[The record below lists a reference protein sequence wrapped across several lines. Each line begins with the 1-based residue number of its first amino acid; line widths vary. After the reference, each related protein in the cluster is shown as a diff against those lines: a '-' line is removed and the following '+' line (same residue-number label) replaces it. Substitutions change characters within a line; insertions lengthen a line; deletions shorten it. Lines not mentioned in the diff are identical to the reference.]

1 MPRMAENAKPSA
13 KLLKRLKTK
22 YVFVRFEHESL
33 YLFCIGFWVLCHFWH
48 MGEVKNWPLRKTQR
62 KTTQEVEENDI
73 HKSAFSNQETS
84 SNFGGSFSAVSKA
97 LMPSNGAFFTEW
109 YKLQWETNEKH
120 GIDEKNTVS
129 ANRKPARRARH
140 TLPHIQYI

>member
-13 KLLKRLKTK
+13 NLLKRLKTI

-48 MGEVKNWPLRKTQR
+48 MGDNKNWPLRKTQR

-73 HKSAFSNQETS
+73 HKSAFSKKGERSKTDPSAKPTAKLLKELKKMIYIKMHFQIRNQAKLSETRS
-84 SNFGGSFSAVSKA
+84 QLYRKLWYWSKA
-97 LMPSNGAFFTEW
+97 YSLQNCPL
-109 YKLQWETNEKH
+109 YK
-120 GIDEKNTVS
+120 I
-129 ANRKPARRARH
+129 
-140 TLPHIQYI
+140 